1 MSGIWKD
8 GDGEGR
14 REESLK
20 YFQLFKIVN
29 RNSIFKTDKAAWENQ
44 MSHFLD
50 FWLERDSMIL
60 SWKKSINKNLINAV

>member
-1 MSGIWKD
+1 M
-8 GDGEGR
+8 
-14 REESLK
+14 K

-29 RNSIFKTDKAAWENQ
+29 RNSIFKTDKAALENQ

-60 SWKKSINKNLINAV
+60 SWKKSINKNLINAF